1 MDGKFTNEKPEL
13 MEVSFIK
20 NLKVLDLSTVLA
32 GPSVGTFFAELGA
45 QVLKIENTT
54 IPDVT
59 RSWKLPSENQNST
72 VSAYFSSVNYRK
84 EYLQLNL
91 KLEADYL
98 QFIDLVK
105 DADILI
111 SNFKFGDEAKLKLT
125 DEQLRAVNKNLLIG
139 KINGFGSDS
148 DRVAYDLILQAESG
162 FMSMNG
168 TPESGPVKMP
178 VAFIDVLAAHQ
189 LKEGLLLALLE
200 RKINDCAKTI
210 EVSLYDAA
218 ICSLVNQASNYLMA
232 QKIPE
237 RIGSLHPNIAPYGE
251 IFETKDK
258 ELITFAIGST
268 VHFEKLCSYL
278 SLENLVTDSRFSSN
292 QNRVINRQ
300 LLFEIVQA
308 KIVDFKADEILNHML
323 QQHVPVGKIK
333 NLETVFADKTAQDL
347 VRSELIEDI
356 ETKRL
361 TSIAFKWK

>member
-1 MDGKFTNEKPEL
+1 MDGKFANEKSEL
-13 MEVSFIK
+13 MELSFISK
-20 NLKVLDLSTVLA
+20 LKVIDLSTVLA

-91 KLEADYL
+91 KLEVDYL
-98 QFIDLVK
+98 QFIELVK

-125 DEQLRAVNKNLLIG
+125 DQQLRTVNKNLIIG
-139 KINGFGSDS
+139 KINGFGSES

-162 FMSMNG
+162 FMSING

-178 VAFIDVLAAHQ
+178 VAFIDVLAAHH
-189 LKEGLLLALLE
+189 LKEGLLLAILE
-200 RKINDCAKTI
+200 RQINKSAKTI

-251 IFETKDK
+251 IFETKDQQ
-258 ELITFAIGST
+258 LVTFAIGSPI
-268 VHFEKLCSYL
+268 HFEKLCTFL

-308 KIVDFKADEILNHML
+308 RIVDFKADELLNHML
-323 QQHVPVGKIK
+323 QQHVPAGKIK
-333 NLETVFADKTAQDL
+333 NLEAVFNEKAAQDL
-347 VRSELIEDI
+347 VRSEIIE
-356 ETKRL
+356 ETVTKRL